1 MKESAVTSDPLKY
14 RERTYRN
21 RVSKGRLTSF
31 HIQIRQT
38 DLWISARQDLSAV
51 ALQYAWTYRRFI
63 EEYIRLRPEFLTSFS
78 PLKEDPMA
86 PPIIRDMLDAAQNAG
101 VGPMAAVAGAIAQYV
116 GKELLS
122 HTTDLIVEN
131 GGDIFL
137 QTLEEVRVGIFAGES
152 PLSHKFALRLKP
164 ERMPLGVCTSSGT
177 VGHSIS
183 LGRADAVCVISSS
196 AILADA
202 AATAVANKVKSEHDI
217 RKALDSGMEIE
228 GVQGVV
234 VILGDKVGL
243 KGDLE
248 IAQINKFT

>member
-1 MKESAVTSDPLKY
+1 MTSDPLKY
-14 RERTYRN
+14 HERTYRN
-21 RVSKGRLTSF
+21 RVSKGKLISF
-31 HIQIRQT
+31 PIRIQQT

-51 ALQYAWTYRRFI
+51 AFQSTVRHRRFL
-63 EEYIRLRPEFLTSFS
+63 EEYIRLHPEFLTSFS
-78 PLKEDPMA
+78 PLKDDPLA
-86 PPIIRDMLDAAQNAG
+86 PPIIRDMLMASQKAG
-101 VGPMAAVAGAIAQYV
+101 VGPMASVAGAIAQYV
-116 GKELLS
+116 GEELLGLS
-122 HTTDLIVEN
+122 SDVIVEN

-152 PLSHKFALRLKP
+152 PLSHKIALRIKP
-164 ERMPLGVCTSSGT
+164 DQMPLGVCTSSGT

-183 LGRADAVCVISSS
+183 LGRADAVCVISTS

-202 AATAVANKVKSEHDI
+202 AATAIANKVKSEHDI

-228 GVQGVV
+228 AVQGIV

-248 IAQINKFT
+248 IA